1 MNKEGKTMGIL
12 KRISTIMKANIH
24 DLLDRAEDPEV
35 MLEQYVRDLESG
47 VNEVREELVNA
58 MANER
63 RLAAKLEQR
72 NRQVRDWEEKAE
84 QAIRLEKDNIA
95 RSALRAVGAYQDEV
109 DSTSASWEAQKD
121 KVAELQQ
128 QFEQIGNKL
137 AAIKAESDA
146 LLATHKT
153 TQAKEKLSTA
163 KASARK
169 ATAAIKGMER
179 MTERLER
186 EAARAEAREE
196 IAAMTTQVLEAEKDQ
211 AEIAVEARLAELKAK
226 IAAEEEGK

>member
-1 MNKEGKTMGIL
+1 MGIL

-63 RLAAKLEQR
+63 RLAAKLERR

-95 RSALRAVGAYQDEV
+95 RSALRAAGAYQDEV
-109 DSTSASWEAQKD
+109 DSTAASWEAQKE

-128 QFEQIGNKL
+128 QFEQIENKL
-137 AAIKAESDA
+137 AAIKSESDA
-146 LLATHKT
+146 LLAKHKT

-169 ATAAIKGMER
+169 ATAAIKGIER

-186 EAARAEAREE
+186 EEARAEAREE
-196 IAAMTTQVLEAEKDQ
+196 IAAMTTKVLEAEKDQ
-211 AEIAVEARLAELKAK
+211 AELAVEARLAELKAK